1 MGKKSRLRRQ
11 REKKESEK
19 EVAYQKDLELQS
31 NSETRNLRRAFL
43 ETSCECPEN
52 LDYEQLGQEA
62 LRRETKYGWEEN
74 KNQEKRNLYSKQIR
88 LALKRR

>member
-1 MGKKSRLRRQ
+1 MGKKSRLRRE

-43 ETSCECPEN
+43 ETGCECPEDI
-52 LDYEQLGQEA
+52 DYEQVGQEA
-62 LRRETKYGWEEN
+62 LRRETKYGWEEKRN
-74 KNQEKRNLYSKQIR
+74 LEKRNLYGR

>member
-31 NSETRNLRRAFL
+31 NSETRNLRRAIR
-43 ETSCECPEN
+43 ETDCECPEDI
-52 LDYEQLGQEA
+52 DYEQVGQEA
-62 LRRETKYGWEEN
+62 SKRDTKYGWEET
-74 KNQEKRNLYSKQIR
+74 RNLYGRR
-88 LALKRR
+88 LLKRR